1 MRILGLDYGAKR
13 IGIALSDESHS
24 FAFPHATIPNDG
36 AAIDRIRDIC
46 KKEAVHEIAMGDTRA
61 SNDQANAIT
70 VAAEAFARAVEEC
83 TGTTVVLIRE
93 AWSSAEAA
101 RFAPKGVH
109 DDSSAAAIILQRH
122 LDSRRG

>member
-13 IGIALSDESHS
+13 IGIALSDENNS
-24 FAFPHATIPNDG
+24 FAFPHSTIPND
-36 AAIDRIRDIC
+36 AAAVDRVREIC
-46 KKEAVHEIAMGDTRA
+46 KKESVQEIAMGDTRA
-61 SNDQANAIT
+61 SNDHANSIT
-70 VAAEAFARAVEEC
+70 GAAEAFAKTIEGS
-83 TGTTVVLIRE
+83 TGKRVVLIRE
-93 AWSSAEAA
+93 AWSSAEAG